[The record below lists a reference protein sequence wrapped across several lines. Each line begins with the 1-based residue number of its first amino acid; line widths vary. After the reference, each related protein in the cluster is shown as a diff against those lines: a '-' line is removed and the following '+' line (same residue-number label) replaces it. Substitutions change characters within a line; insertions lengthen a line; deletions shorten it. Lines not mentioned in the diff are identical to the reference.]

1 MGFVIVLWKLDYKE
15 LFMIKSLKKKLASL
29 ET

>member
-1 MGFVIVLWKLDYKE
+1 MGFVTVLWKLDYKE
-15 LFMIKSLKKKLASL
+15 PFMIKSLKKKLASL